1 MSTRHTAQLP
11 RKPGEL
17 DRGFGIDGTTSLE
30 GTEVKAL
37 AILKAPGANQG
48 KIIGVINTSSDFLL
62 FRLEKDGTLDLTFGT
77 NGYAQ
82 WGFGGTQT
90 RSLPTG
96 IAELSDNKILLT
108 GHVQDGGIGGKFYP
122 AAARFHPNGSADAT
136 FGQSGVFTF
145 KELPPTVSQT
155 PASAP
160 QDTSAVG
167 DLTVIQTKAGK
178 ILFSVNSSVL
188 QPYRDWGLLIQLT
201 STGQL
206 DNTFAEKGFTF
217 FKFKGQNTSSIAMV
231 IQTSGNIIVAGTTA
245 TQGFLAGFTETGK
258 TNDAFGTGG
267 FTELASDTHPVTLNK
282 LLLQSD
288 DKPVAIGR
296 VPATG
301 SSRKG
306 YVIRTEPNGGT
317 DNTFNRGLP
326 LTVERPFVSLQLN
339 SGDMDSGQ
347 SIIVAGELNTQGLSF
362 VGRINEDG
370 TLDLTFGKDGLS
382 DTSEPGTP
390 NYTTSAAVQM
400 DNQIVIAGRKD
411 SKPSVSRYQA

>member
-1 MSTRHTAQLP
+1 MTWPPDRHGAGAIHHTVGRHGMSTQNTAQLP

-17 DRGFGIDGTTSLE
+17 DRGFGIDGTTLLE

-48 KIIGVINTSSDFLL
+48 KIIGVISTSSDFIV

-82 WGFGGTQT
+82 WGFGGPQT

-96 IAELSDNKILLT
+96 IAELSDSKILLT
-108 GHVQDGGIGGKFYP
+108 GHVQEGGIGGNSHP
-122 AAARFHPNGSADAT
+122 AAARFNPNGSSDLT
-136 FGQSGVFTF
+136 FAQSGVFTF

-167 DLTVIQTKAGK
+167 DLTVVETKAGK
-178 ILFSVNSSVL
+178 ILFSVNSGGL
-188 QPYRDWGLLIQLT
+188 QPHRDWGLLIRLT

-206 DNTFAEKGFTF
+206 DSTFDGKGFVF
-217 FKFKGQNTSSIAMV
+217 FKFKGQNTSSIGSV
-231 IQTSGNIIVAGTTA
+231 TQTSGDIIVAGTTA
-245 TQGFLAGFTETGK
+245 TQGFLAGFTEAGK
-258 TNDAFGTGG
+258 TNDSFGTDG
-267 FTELASDTHPVTLNK
+267 FTELESDTHPVTLNK

-296 VPATG
+296 VPTTG

-306 YVIRTEPNGGT
+306 YVIRTEPKGGT
-317 DNTFNRGLP
+317 DSTFNGGAPSP
-326 LTVERPFVSLQLN
+326 LNVRLRACN
-339 SGDMDSGQ
+339 
-347 SIIVAGELNTQGLSF
+347 
-362 VGRINEDG
+362 
-370 TLDLTFGKDGLS
+370 
-382 DTSEPGTP
+382 
-390 NYTTSAAVQM
+390 
-400 DNQIVIAGRKD
+400 
-411 SKPSVSRYQA
+411 